1 MEKRKLN
8 DEVNRLLRDLVFQKL
23 AWMELAEIINGSW
36 DLDGIWGMLQPIGK
50 IRATL
55 WRRIRVTSS
64 TAIYD
69 AQWKFP
75 MVGGELL
82 VSWEGLHWTALP
94 IQGQQGAWTCPW
106 DSQVHAQ
113 DLPAACT
120 SSTVWSHAQAERT
133 RSAVLGERLA
143 QRPQP
148 TPVRTRIQ
156 ADYWELLPW
165 KLCGISCSSLS
176 ISQIMARECLGMWAR
191 LTQAQKR
198 SSHPVTRRFQCFPIV
213 FPMFFPRVSPWFLL
227 CFSQGF
233 PMVFT
238 CFFPRFSYCCP
249 MVFPCFPLF
258 SYSFSMVFP
267 WFSDGFPW
275 FSHVFQCFFPWFPV
289 FFPWFSDGFRWFPL
303 VFPMFFPNGFP
314 MPVIFPLFSHG
325 FAMVFHG
332 FPIVFPWF
340 SHVFPCLGVPIVFP
354 CFSPCFSHGFPAFS
368 HGFPMS
374 SHGLSHGFPM
384 SSHGLSHGFPMFS
397 RVFPMVFP
405 CLPMVFPCLP
415 MVYPMV
421 FPCLPMVY
429 PTVFPCFPMF
439 FPWFS
444 HVFPWFIPWF
454 SHVFP
459 WFIPWFSH
467 VFPCF
472 SHGFPMRSHVFSHG
486 FPMFSGGK
494 PCFPMFMPTGGK
506 PNQRFAC
513 FYVFHGVKGVGWGG
527 LITFT
532 CTSSHTF
539 TCTSSHT
546 WCYATVRLLA
556 LPHIHDATQL
566 FFFAFPHIHD
576 ATLLYVFLHFLTYMM
591 LRYCICFLHFLTYM
605 MLRYCTSSCTSSHT
619 WCYATGTIDNAWRLL
634 KQAVPKSLA
643 SKKGNAY
650 NPALIKHCRSWQ
662 WRWEN
667 TGTSLFQKTAKVL
680 NETVQSRWLSLA
692 IEKNA
697 RRNVLK
703 PAYFKKTAKKGR
715 WFWKLM
721 NAENIAKRTK
731 KNKTQWHGEYH
742 ELNCLPKPC
751 VSHPMSRIWT
761 PKTDKTWVQFP
772 TRRDVYPM
780 VFPCLPMVFHFF
792 SSPFLVGHD
801 GWWSQ
806 VEFITRSKDVP

>member
-275 FSHVFQCFFPWFPV
+275 FSHVFPQWFSDGFPCFSHGFPMFFQGFSYGFPMFSNVFSHGFPCFSHGFPMVSHGFSDVFPQWFSHAGDFPIVFPWFCHGFPRFSYSFPMV
-289 FFPWFSDGFRWFPL
+289 FSCFPMFGCSHCFPMFFPLFFPWFSR
-303 VFPMFFPNGFP
+303 
-314 MPVIFPLFSHG
+314 
-325 FAMVFHG
+325 
-332 FPIVFPWF
+332 VFPWF
-340 SHVFPCLGVPIVFP
+340 SHVFPWFIPWFSHVFP
-354 CFSPCFSHGFPAFS
+354 WFIPWFSHVFPCFSHGFPMSSHGFPMSSHGLSHGFSHVFPWFIPRFSHVFPCFS

-405 CLPMVFPCLP
+405 CVPMFFPMVFPCFP
-415 MVYPMV
+415 VENHV
-421 FPCLPMVY
+421 FPCLCLRVENR
-429 PTVFPCFPMF
+429 TSVL
-439 FPWFS
+439 
-444 HVFPWFIPWF
+444 HV
-454 SHVFP
+454 SM
-459 WFIPWFSH
+459 S
-467 VFPCF
+467 
-472 SHGFPMRSHVFSHG
+472 
-486 FPMFSGGK
+486 
-494 PCFPMFMPTGGK
+494 FMG
-506 PNQRFAC
+506 
-513 FYVFHGVKGVGWGG
+513 
-527 LITFT
+527 
-532 CTSSHTF
+532 
-539 TCTSSHT
+539 
-546 WCYATVRLLA
+546 
-556 LPHIHDATQL
+556 
-566 FFFAFPHIHD
+566 
-576 ATLLYVFLHFLTYMM
+576 
-591 LRYCICFLHFLTYM
+591 
-605 MLRYCTSSCTSSHT
+605 
-619 WCYATGTIDNAWRLL
+619 
-634 KQAVPKSLA
+634 
-643 SKKGNAY
+643 
-650 NPALIKHCRSWQ
+650 
-662 WRWEN
+662 
-667 TGTSLFQKTAKVL
+667 
-680 NETVQSRWLSLA
+680 
-692 IEKNA
+692 
-697 RRNVLK
+697 
-703 PAYFKKTAKKGR
+703 
-715 WFWKLM
+715 
-721 NAENIAKRTK
+721 
-731 KNKTQWHGEYH
+731 
-742 ELNCLPKPC
+742 
-751 VSHPMSRIWT
+751 
-761 PKTDKTWVQFP
+761 
-772 TRRDVYPM
+772 
-780 VFPCLPMVFHFF
+780 
-792 SSPFLVGHD
+792 
-801 GWWSQ
+801 
-806 VEFITRSKDVP
+806 